1 VQNIKK
7 NRAGLTLIELILSI
21 AIIGLIAVSFM
32 PLFVMS
38 AKTNSK
44 SETTLDSTYLGKDA
58 MELAY
63 GLSQDISYE
72 KLGDELVGEGYS
84 KISDNEFGY
93 EYSDNKYLNIKFT
106 EEGNLIKV
114 VVKIYKDMNQL
125 EVQYESLY
133 SWKGRGILSEE

>member
-1 VQNIKK
+1 MQNIKK

-106 EEGNLIKV
+106 EEGN
-114 VVKIYKDMNQL
+114 
-125 EVQYESLY
+125 
-133 SWKGRGILSEE
+133 